1 MNIEYE
7 VNLWLGPWKKIDD
20 VLSKKENPFITIKTI
35 DMASCG
41 YLKIG
46 SGKFV
51 GEITFPYMSDKEKLE
66 ALECVVTQAQNHNA
80 IREQTLLAQINELKE
95 SINVKEHETWQA

>member
-66 ALECVVTQAQNHNA
+66 AYLSVGAHVRTHNVF
-80 IREQTLLAQINELKE
+80 REQNIIAQIKELEE
-95 SINVKEHETWQA
+95 SINAKESE